1 MKQAAALTSF
11 EAMLDS
17 RDSGTYAHCQR
28 TAKIALVLGRIM
40 DLSHEQLLTLERGVF
55 LHDIGKIHIPARI
68 LKKTDLLQ
76 ESEWK
81 IMRGHA
87 ISGYAMVSANPVLTD
102 VAAIVLAH
110 HERYDG
116 TGYPHRLEAEE
127 IPLGARIC
135 AIADCFDM
143 LTATDHAYRRPCT
156 VSEACRY
163 IQTQRG
169 THFDPRIVEAFL
181 SVSSSQWRQLHASN
195 SQPQMR
201 RLNWNS
207 LQESTVDVPV
217 AGVFDMASSKMI
229 ASCGAA

>member
-11 EAMLDS
+11 EAVLDS

-55 LHDIGKIHIPARI
+55 LHDLGKIHIADRI
-68 LKKTDLLQ
+68 LKKTELLQ

-81 IMRGHA
+81 VMRGHA
-87 ISGYAMVSANPVLTD
+87 ISGYAMVSTNPVLTE

-110 HERYDG
+110 PERYDG

-156 VSEACRY
+156 VSEACSY

-169 THFDPRIVEAFL
+169 THFDPRIGGGIHVCFA
-181 SVSSSQWRQLHASN
+181 V
-195 SQPQMR
+195 
-201 RLNWNS
+201 
-207 LQESTVDVPV
+207 T
-217 AGVFDMASSKMI
+217 MASTSRRQFTTTD
-229 ASCGAA
+229 AALELEQPAGIDGRDAGHRSF